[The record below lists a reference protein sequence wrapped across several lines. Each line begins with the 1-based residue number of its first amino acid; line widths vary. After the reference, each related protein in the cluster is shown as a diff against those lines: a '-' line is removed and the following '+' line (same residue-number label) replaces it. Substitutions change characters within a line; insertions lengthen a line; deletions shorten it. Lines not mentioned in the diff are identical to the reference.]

1 MEYFRGVV
9 GRVTDDDLEKLLDEL
24 QKKIEYDE
32 AEIYSNV
39 VIREC
44 KNPSN
49 FGFLDDPDA
58 FGEIK
63 GPCGDTM
70 KISLRV
76 EKRRIKDAC
85 FWTDGCG
92 ATIACGS
99 ILTKVI
105 KGKSILEANDISSSH
120 LLEELDGLPIEHHH
134 CTILAINTL
143 QKALKNYNNDS
154 NFLAK
159 K

>member
-1 MEYFRGVV
+1 M
-9 GRVTDDDLEKLLDEL
+9 TDDDFVNLLKEL
-24 QKKIEYDE
+24 KRKIEYDE
-32 AEIYSNV
+32 EKTYSKV
-39 VIREC
+39 VISEYR
-44 KNPSN
+44 NPSN
-49 FGFLDDPDA
+49 FGILNDPNST
-58 FGEIK
+58 GEIK

-70 KISLRV
+70 KITLD
-76 EKRRIKDAC
+76 IKNGSILKAR

-99 ILTKVI
+99 MLTKII
-105 KGKSILEANDISSSH
+105 KGKSLQEAHDISSSR
-120 LLEELDGLPIEHHH
+120 LLKALDGLPIEHHH

-143 QKALKNYNNDS
+143 QEAIKNYDNDS

>member
-1 MEYFRGVV
+1 M
-9 GRVTDDDLEKLLDEL
+9 TDDGLEKLLKEL
-24 QKKIEYDE
+24 QRKIEY
-32 AEIYSNV
+32 AEEKIYSKV
-39 VIREC
+39 VIYEC

-70 KISLRV
+70 KISLKIDK
-76 EKRRIKDAC
+76 EMIKYVN

-99 ILTKVI
+99 MLTKII
-105 KGKSILEANDISSSH
+105 KGKTVQDAKKISSSQ
-120 LLEELDGLPIEHHH
+120 LEEALEGLPIEHLH
-134 CTILAINTL
+134 CSILAVNTL
-143 QKALKNYNNDS
+143 QKAIKNYNNERI
-154 NFLAK
+154 
-159 K
+159 